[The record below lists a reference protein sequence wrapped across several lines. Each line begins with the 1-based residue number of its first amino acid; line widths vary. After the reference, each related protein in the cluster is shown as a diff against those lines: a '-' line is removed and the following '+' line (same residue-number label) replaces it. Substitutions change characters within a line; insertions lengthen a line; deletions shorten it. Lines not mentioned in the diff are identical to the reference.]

1 MSHDLQVE
9 LVQTVV
15 DGVSLIIE
23 MEKTL
28 EKGET
33 IDNLIPK

>member
-1 MSHDLQVE
+1 M
-9 LVQTVV
+9 QTVV

-28 EKGET
+28 EKGKS
-33 IDNLIPK
+33 IDNFIPK